1 MTYIIDANVSMAL
14 LVKNHP
20 SGLGV
25 RSWWEGCEEKSVGLC
40 WPVVYSI
47 LTQLTSREMMGDYA
61 LSPVKAWQVVSAFTQ
76 DPRIFEMNDTGQEV
90 MRTWASLIPEKEA
103 TGIKWR
109 NAWLVALA
117 NSLRMTLVTLDSSY
131 QVMNVDSLKLLR

>member
-1 MTYIIDANVSMAL
+1 MTYIIDANVGLAL

-20 SGLGV
+20 SGLSV
-25 RSWWEGCEEKSVGLC
+25 RSWWEVCDDSSVGLC
-40 WPVVYSI
+40 WPVMHSV
-47 LTQLTSREMMGDYA
+47 LTQLTSRELLGEHA
-61 LSPVKAWQVVSAFTQ
+61 LTPVKAWQIVSAFTQ
-76 DPRIFEMNDTGQEV
+76 DPRVFMISDSGQEV
-90 MRTWASLIPEKEA
+90 LRTWASLIPEKEA

-109 NAWLVALA
+109 NGWLVALA